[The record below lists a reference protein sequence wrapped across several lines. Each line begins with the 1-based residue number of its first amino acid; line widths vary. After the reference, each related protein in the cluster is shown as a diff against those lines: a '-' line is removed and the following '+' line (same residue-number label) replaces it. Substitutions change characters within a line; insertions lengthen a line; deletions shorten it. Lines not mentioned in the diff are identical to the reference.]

1 MLNNTTKKAKYQ
13 FRIVKS
19 DLFEY
24 AENFSLKT
32 ALILDMLESELNCAD
47 YVNNYISY
55 NDICNGKKY
64 FLNDTEE
71 SYSYI
76 FVEFIQDYESKKLN
90 QYIAYIDYVVKKKF

>member
-1 MLNNTTKKAKYQ
+1 MLDTTTKKAKYT

-32 ALILDMLESELNCAD
+32 ALILELLENELNCAD
-47 YVNNYISY
+47 YVNNYISF
-55 NDICNGKKY
+55 NDICHGKKY
-64 FLNDTEE
+64 FLNDTED

-76 FVEFIQDYESKKLN
+76 NVEFIQDYESKKLN
-90 QYIAYIDYVVKKKF
+90 QYIAYIDYVIKKKF